1 MGNNWQ
7 RQCILPAFFPHHSAL
22 ELLGAAYSVW
32 RQCTLYVVGRRR
44 PLLLD
49 GVVVRFLDTP
59 RPMQTV
65 PASALLRD
73 IR

>member
-1 MGNNWQ
+1 MH
-7 RQCILPAFFPHHSAL
+7 PAGVFSHHSAL
-22 ELLGAAYSVW
+22 DLLGAAYSVW